1 MGNWIANDLV
11 KKDVARESYV
21 FKKFQKEAR
30 CITYDTFS
38 RTLGQEILAQV
49 RATMGYK
56 KDKRSGMT
64 LTADSQ
70 IQFLRGFYDQ
80 KPALVVIKESK
91 RMVFTYEA
99 GRFGG

>member
-1 MGNWIANDLV
+1 
-11 KKDVARESYV
+11 
-21 FKKFQKEAR
+21 
-30 CITYDTFS
+30 
-38 RTLGQEILAQV
+38 
-49 RATMGYK
+49 MGYK